1 MAALYQALHRLERQ
15 AWVTAEWGMSENSRR
30 AKYYRLTPLGRRH
43 LRDKAFE
50 WQRYAEAVFKVLQPV

>member
-1 MAALYQALHRLERQ
+1 
-15 AWVTAEWGMSENSRR
+15 MSENSRR